1 MSIQA
6 KVKKPRDSRSL
17 AATLAIAFLTLSV
30 AVLFIAGGLQ
40 IYLSILT
47 QQEIIADKQ
56 QLIAQ
61 DAANAVT
68 SFVQEKFGLLEAVVE
83 FNDLP
88 SSSREQQQIALGKL
102 LRLDPA
108 FHRLALPVEPDRLF
122 SMLRVWLSRD

>member
-88 SSSREQQQIALGKL
+88 SSSREQ
-102 LRLDPA
+102 
-108 FHRLALPVEPDRLF
+108 
-122 SMLRVWLSRD
+122 